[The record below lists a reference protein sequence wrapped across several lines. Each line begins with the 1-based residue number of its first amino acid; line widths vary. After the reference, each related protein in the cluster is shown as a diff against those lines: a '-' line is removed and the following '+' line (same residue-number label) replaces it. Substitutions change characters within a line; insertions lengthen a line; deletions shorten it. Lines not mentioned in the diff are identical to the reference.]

1 MALHLEEAIDV
12 RATVGAVHGRLADD
26 PFPCE
31 GGPMSSVPDFSQ
43 APAAAAVELVS
54 PPEGEPVTADAPPG
68 STDLASSA
76 AAAVAPDA
84 DPGA

>member
-1 MALHLEEAIDV
+1 
-12 RATVGAVHGRLADD
+12 
-26 PFPCE
+26 
-31 GGPMSSVPDFSQ
+31 MSSVPDFSQ

-68 STDLASSA
+68 TTDLASSA
-76 AAAVAPDA
+76 AAAVEPDA